1 MSADDHLTRRLPA
14 GPEPQAVP
22 PAVMPMQAS
31 PERQQ
36 AMQLRPM
43 GIAERRA
50 VPVLLSSSRC
60 PAQVR
65 SDYLQPEISLSY
77 ERHAVDS
84 NSGIFTAEVS
94 LLNRARHTAH
104 QPFVCLPILG
114 LQLSPATGWSMRDVS
129 SIRRLRRFGPDRD
142 ELLAPQASVH
152 CCNISLLFNAAS
164 GGRVEYETGNWHAL
178 NDLPDLRLTCV
189 VGAGNYPSERLPL
202 VVPADTIKSLISELI
217 VMNDIPAGL
226 IADQD

>member
-1 MSADDHLTRRLPA
+1 MSVVDHMTSRLPA
-14 GPEPQAVP
+14 GPEPQAAP
-22 PAVMPMQAS
+22 TAVMPTQSAD
-31 PERQQ
+31 ERQSIL
-36 AMQLRPM
+36 QLRPM
-43 GIAERRA
+43 GVAGHRA

-84 NSGIFTAEVS
+84 NSGTFTAEVS

-142 ELLAPQASVH
+142 ELLASQASVH

-164 GGRVEYETGNWHAL
+164 GGRVEYETGNWHGL
-178 NDLPDLRLTCV
+178 NGLPDLRLTCV

-202 VVPADTIKSLISELI
+202 VVPADTIKSLITELI
-217 VMNDIPAGL
+217 VMNDIPGSP